1 MPGQYTYDD
10 FLTAV
15 NQSGLMGE
23 FSKEDLDLAQQY
35 PEFGLSILSLKKD
48 YHAATTDEARLL
60 ANQAANALR
69 SSYGSYTANASGT
82 GYRSDGKI
90 PGQIDDTLDQY
101 SSFTIPEDPTAAAR
115 ERALFE
121 LRNRGAFSW
130 SPDTD
135 PLFPTYKKQFLR
147 EGDRATANA
156 LAQASAATGG
166 RPSSY
171 AVTAAS
177 QAGDYY
183 ASQLNDII
191 PTLHQQAYNRWVQ
204 DYDMDLQNLQ
214 ALNEQQSIWRQG
226 WQEELGLLGSK
237 LSALQGQ
244 DAVDHDRA
252 WNENERDYQRGE
264 AARQTAAEQVAAI
277 LQVGGVPS
285 DELLTAAG
293 LTKEYAQGVNAG
305 WQRENAAG
313 QVADILRAGGI
324 PSPELLAAAGLT
336 GEYAQGVNSQ
346 FRRAEEDEQRALA
359 QAQVDAILQAGGV
372 PSPELI
378 AASEYSNE
386 YVAALINAM
395 WGQQALTGA
404 AASPGSTGYILPTA
418 NPVEYAKEPTEPGR
432 DDNPTVEPEMDPLQA
447 DTPQDDPPGPGIP
460 NDEFEGWRRAID
472 QAIRIEHNP
481 EKALEKA
488 YEVWPRLN
496 ETQRM
501 LLKDFFSGR
510 GYDLG

>member
-226 WQEELGLLGSK
+226 WQDELGLLGSK

-244 DAVDHDRA
+244 DAVDYGRYLDAVNLEIQRD
-252 WNENERDYQRGE
+252 ERDYQRGRGQLE
-264 AARQTAAEQVAAI
+264 DQRYER
-277 LQVGGVPS
+277 
-285 DELLTAAG
+285 
-293 LTKEYAQGVNAG
+293 EYADSKSG
-305 WQRENAAG
+305 REYEEALYKA
-313 QVADILRAGGI
+313 Q
-324 PSPELLAAAGLT
+324 LLAAAGDFS
-336 GEYAQGVNSQ
+336 GY
-346 FRRAEEDEQRALA
+346 RAMGLSDDQIAS
-359 QAQVDAILQAGGV
+359 LQAAYDRENPDPALQLGSLAGYGTLPIGDV
-372 PSPELI
+372 T
-378 AASEYSNE
+378 E
-386 YVAALINAM
+386 YVQPKTSRPSNTKDQPPATPTNDNTMTAAEASAFFNRVNDMIRI
-395 WGQQALTGA
+395 GA
-404 AASPGSTGYILPTA
+404 ANDAYALVQKNADRLTDAQLEELLSYWRRYGLPT
-418 NPVEYAKEPTEPGR
+418 E
-432 DDNPTVEPEMDPLQA
+432 
-447 DTPQDDPPGPGIP
+447 
-460 NDEFEGWRRAID
+460 
-472 QAIRIEHNP
+472 
-481 EKALEKA
+481 
-488 YEVWPRLN
+488 
-496 ETQRM
+496 
-501 LLKDFFSGR
+501 
-510 GYDLG
+510 